1 MKALLRLVLFLDAAV
16 ALCVGLVLL
25 ASPMTSVFGA
35 LQLPQPEPAMY
46 GQLLG
51 VTLIGLAWLLWQATI
66 NGQLTTAVAQ
76 VVGHVNL
83 AVAVLVIA
91 WLLFFH
97 LPVEGAGRI
106 WLPTFAAVLAAF
118 SAVQIPASRRV
129 RTNERERAQ
138 KARDEAAAARERQRT
153 ETTAE
158 RKEPAYMPPPGYGPG
173 TEVDTIAD
181 SIPPQHSRQSPHP

>member
-25 ASPMTSVFGA
+25 ASPLSSVFGA
-35 LQLPQPEPAMY
+35 LQVPQPDPAMY

-51 VTLIGLAWLLWQATI
+51 VMLLGLAWLLWHATV

-97 LPVEGAGRI
+97 LPVDGAGRI
-106 WLPTFAAVLAAF
+106 WLPTFAAVLALFA
-118 SAVQIPASRRV
+118 AVQIPASRRV
-129 RTNERERAQ
+129 RHTERERAT
-138 KARDEAAAARERQRT
+138 KAREEAAATRERERGG
-153 ETTAE
+153 AE

-181 SIPPQHSRQSPHP
+181 SLPPQHARQSPHP

>member
-1 MKALLRLVLFLDAAV
+1 MMKALLRLVLFLDAAV

-25 ASPMTSVFGA
+25 ASPMASVFGA
-35 LQLPQPEPAMY
+35 QQVPQPDPEMY

-51 VTLIGLAWLLWQATI
+51 GLAWLLWHATV

-76 VVGHVNL
+76 VMGHVNL

-97 LPVEGAGRI
+97 LPVDGAGRI
-106 WLPTFAAVLAAF
+106 WLPTFAAVLALF

-138 KARDEAAAARERQRT
+138 KARDEAAATRERQRT
-153 ETTAE
+153 ETE
-158 RKEPAYMPPPGYGPG
+158 RNEPAYMPPPGYGPG

-181 SIPPQHSRQSPHP
+181 SIPPQHARQSPHP